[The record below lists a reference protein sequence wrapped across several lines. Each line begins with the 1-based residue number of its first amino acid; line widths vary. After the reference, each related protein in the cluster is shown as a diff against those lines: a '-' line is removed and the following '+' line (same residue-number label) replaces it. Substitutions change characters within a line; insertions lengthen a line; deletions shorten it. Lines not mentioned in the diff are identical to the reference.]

1 MSIEAITGTT
11 KKIDLAVDIG
21 PGSPGQF
28 FTVNTD
34 APDTIIEKGKEF
46 TSSDEELQ
54 EFIKTHN
61 LIEDLP

>member
-1 MSIEAITGTT
+1 MSTEAITGTT
-11 KKIDLAVDIG
+11 KKIDLTVDIG
-21 PGSPGQF
+21 TCSPGRF
-28 FTVNTD
+28 LTVNTY